1 MFKRLF
7 YYFIQW
13 TWAFPQNL
21 AGFLL
26 WVLCGS
32 EKHNGNYKNAVITNW
47 DNDRSM
53 SLGMFLFIGYG
64 GGMRMIKHEYGHSIQ
79 SLMLGPL
86 YLFVVG
92 IPSLIWCNYR
102 PVAWKWKSGMVSY
115 FSKFPES
122 WADRL
127 GFSKD
132 DIV

>member
-86 YLFVVG
+86 YLFVV
-92 IPSLIWCNYR
+92 
-102 PVAWKWKSGMVSY
+102 AWFCAAY
-115 FSKFPES
+115 
-122 WADRL
+122 AH
-127 GFSKD
+127 
-132 DIV
+132 